1 VPDPQSPVQ
10 YHRRLVGAAGG
21 SQRRAQA
28 RSHQRG
34 DEAVGGRAG
43 DRHVPLRAA
52 TGLGPEQMDE
62 IIGGLSMLK
71 RAPRL
76 ADVVAT
82 LAFLA
87 SDGAASITGTFVN
100 ITAGIFP
107 S

>member
-1 VPDPQSPVQ
+1 
-10 YHRRLVGAAGG
+10 
-21 SQRRAQA
+21 
-28 RSHQRG
+28 
-34 DEAVGGRAG
+34 
-43 DRHVPLRAA
+43 
-52 TGLGPEQMDE
+52 MDE